1 MISTSLPDSDELR
14 RFRKNEN
21 AVARLAELLSDP
33 VMRQAIDIV
42 ARLAIPRTLPDSA
55 AGLHPDTNT
64 AHHMHMLI
72 GISQAISKLQKM
84 TTPILQGQLDEE
96 DEIHREEF
104 QDYAD
109 KITKMNIIKPS

>member
-1 MISTSLPDSDELR
+1 MTSTSLSDSDELR

-42 ARLAIPRTLPDSA
+42 AKLAIPKFLPDTTP
-55 AGLHPDTNT
+55 GLNPDVCV
-64 AHHMHMLI
+64 AHHTHMLI
-72 GISQAISKLQKM
+72 GVGQAIGKLQKM
-84 TTPILQGQLDEE
+84 TTPILQGQLDDE
-96 DEIHREEF
+96 DELNREEF

-109 KITKMNIIKPS
+109 QIQPIKR

>member
-42 ARLAIPRTLPDSA
+42 AKLAIPRALPDPA

-64 AHHMHMLI
+64 AHHTHMLI
-72 GISQAISKLQKM
+72 GIGQAIGKLQKM
-84 TTPILQGQLDEE
+84 TTPILQGQLDDE
-96 DEIHREEF
+96 DEIHRGEF

-109 KITKMNIIKPS
+109 KITKMNIIKTA